1 MKATNLIKPYFI
13 ENRVLI
19 FFGLVCLIIV
29 DFLQLFIPRILK
41 WAIDDLTAMQ
51 IDLRGLFLYSV
62 WMVGIALMIG
72 IFRYFWRHCL
82 LGTSR
87 RVEEGL
93 RNTFFAHIQILSA
106 SYFDQTKTGDL
117 MAHAT
122 NDIQQIRM
130 ATGMGMVALNDS
142 IVLGMA
148 SIGFMAYINFKLTLL
163 VLIPMPLIV
172 VGTLF
177 FSRKMHQRYLK
188 VQGAFSDLTEV
199 IRERFAGIRI
209 VKAYGLQND
218 ETKEVETISKKY
230 VNKNLS
236 LVKIVGSFFP
246 LMLLFTNMS
255 LAIVLYF
262 GGRQA
267 ISLTI
272 TPGDFVAFISYLGIL
287 TWPMMALG
295 WVTNLIQRGRAS
307 LDRLNNILQIQPEID
322 SLPETIH
329 ANNIKGGIQFKD
341 VSFSY
346 KDSVPSVLSK
356 INIDLQPG
364 KILGIVGPPGSG
376 KTTLVS
382 LIPRLYDV
390 SAGHLLLDKKDVKSI
405 QVSELRSQVSFVP
418 QEPFL
423 FAGTVRENI
432 TLGDKNCNKAELI
445 RASSMAAL
453 YETIKSFPDGFDTV
467 AGERGVILSGGQKQR
482 VALTRAFLRDTPIL
496 ILDDPISQVDIET
509 GAAIIESLMSMRP
522 IRTII
527 IVSHRL
533 SAVRFADQIITLDKG
548 RIIESGTHDRLM
560 ENNQY
565 YAKTFRL
572 QEIEEDLDAT

>member
-1 MKATNLIKPYFI
+1 MKASALIKPYFI

-19 FFGLVCLIIV
+19 FFGLVCLIVV
-29 DFLQLFIPRILK
+29 DLLQLFIPRILK
-41 WAIDDLTAMQ
+41 WAIDDLTALQ
-51 IDLRGLFLYSV
+51 IDSKGLFFYSA
-62 WMVGIALMIG
+62 WMVAIALMIG
-72 IFRYFWRHCL
+72 IFRYFWRRCL

-93 RNTFFAHIQILSA
+93 RNIFFSHIQILSA
-106 SYFDQTKTGDL
+106 SYFDKTKTGDL

-142 IVLGMA
+142 IVLGAA
-148 SIGFMAYINFKLTLL
+148 SIGFMAYINIKLTLL

-172 VGTLF
+172 MGTLF
-177 FSRKMHQRYLK
+177 FSKKMHSGYRE

-199 IRERFAGIRI
+199 VRERFAGIRI
-209 VKAYGLQND
+209 VKAYNLQSY
-218 ETKEVETISKKY
+218 ETKKVEVISKKY
-230 VNKNLS
+230 VNKNLG

-246 LMLLFTNMS
+246 MMLLFTNIS

-267 ISLTI
+267 ILLTI

-307 LDRLNNILQIQPEID
+307 LDRLNRILQIQPEIAD
-322 SLPETIH
+322 LPDAKPLH
-329 ANNIKGGIQFKD
+329 RIKGGIIFKN

-346 KDSVPSVLSK
+346 KHGLFPALSEID
-356 INIDLQPG
+356 INLEPG

-376 KTTLVS
+376 KTTFLS

-390 SAGHLLLDKKDVKSI
+390 SHGRILLDKKDVKSI
-405 QVSELRSQVSFVP
+405 QISQLRSRISFVP

-432 TLGDKNCNKAELI
+432 TLGNNNIKKEELI
-445 RASSMAAL
+445 RASAMAAL

-467 AGERGVILSGGQKQR
+467 AGEKGVILSGGQKQR
-482 VALTRAFLRDTPIL
+482 IALARAFLRDSPIL
-496 ILDDPISQVDIET
+496 ILDDPISQVDLGT
-509 GAAIIESLMSMRP
+509 GAS
-522 IRTII
+522 II
-527 IVSHRL
+527 ICRSDYHTRKRQDCGIRYPYPVNGKQPVLCKNISP
-533 SAVRFADQIITLDKG
+533 
-548 RIIESGTHDRLM
+548 SGD
-560 ENNQY
+560 
-565 YAKTFRL
+565 
-572 QEIEEDLDAT
+572 